1 MVALARHPRQEI
13 PGQFAPHGNE
23 RTNFML
29 PQNSALVTA
38 PGTPW
43 HVRLFN
49 VQSLLWL
56 ALILALAGSLKH
68 LAAIFAGIDGNV
80 LMGWVQ
86 AVAIDTGLFA
96 LAYSIRQR
104 KATNRPT
111 RPLWLGVG
119 LFSIISIYGNYTYGM
134 LATGTPLAGWITAT
148 KPIVLAAS
156 LPVLVLYLAELV
168 SDNHH
173 WQAQQVQPVSVDTAD
188 PEPADPAPPV
198 ISTEKQARLDEL
210 KTLLNADPDLSQVQL
225 ADRLGVS
232 RTTVR
237 NYLSELNGQVK

>member
-1 MVALARHPRQEI
+1 MKYL
-13 PGQFAPHGNE
+13 
-23 RTNFML
+23 
-29 PQNSALVTA
+29 
-38 PGTPW
+38 
-43 HVRLFN
+43 N

-56 ALILALAGSLKH
+56 ALILALLGSLKH
-68 LAAIFAGIDGNV
+68 LAAIFAGIDDNIF
-80 LMGWVQ
+80 MGWVQ
-86 AVAIDTGLFA
+86 AIAIDTGLFA

-134 LATGTPLAGWITAT
+134 LATGTPLPGWITAT

-173 WQAQQVQPVSVDTAD
+173 WQAQQVQPVIVDTAD
-188 PEPADPAPPV
+188 PEAPHPAPEPEPAPPV
-198 ISTEKQARLDEL
+198 ISTEKQTRLGEL
-210 KTLLNADPDLSQVQL
+210 QTLLAADPDLSQVQL